1 MDHEVAAT
9 TEAVRRFNRFYTRR
23 IGVLEESLL
32 GSGLT
37 LSQARIV
44 FELGRRAEWTAGG
57 MAAELGL
64 DPGYV
69 SRLLAGL
76 EKRKLIA
83 RRPSPSDGRQAIV
96 SLTARGRERYQF
108 LDQHSSAEVSAL
120 LASLSAS
127 SRKRLLAAMT
137 TIESVLDST
146 APPQVPYIIRPPRPG
161 DIGWVVSR
169 HGALYAE
176 EYGWDE
182 TFEGFAAEIAG
193 QFVKNFD
200 ARRERCW
207 IAEREGGIV
216 GAVFLVSG
224 PDDRTAKLRMLYVE
238 PGARG
243 LGIGQHLVE
252 ECRIFARSAGY
263 ARILLWTNSIL
274 TSARRI
280 YEAAGYRLV
289 KSEPHRSFGHDLV
302 GETWELDLGAGKR
315 N

>member
-1 MDHEVAAT
+1 MDQHVAAT

-37 LSQARIV
+37 LSQARVV
-44 FELGRRAEWTAGG
+44 FELGRRTEWTAGA
-57 MAAELGL
+57 MAADLGL

-96 SLTARGRERYQF
+96 SLTTRGRERYQF
-108 LDQHSSAEVSAL
+108 LDQHSTQEVSAL
-120 LASLSAS
+120 LVGLSAANQ
-127 SRKRLLAAMT
+127 KRLLAAMT
-137 TIESVLDST
+137 TIEAVLDNAT
-146 APPQVPYIIRPPRPG
+146 QPQVPYIIRPPRPG

-176 EYGWDE
+176 EYGWGE
-182 TFEGFAAEIAG
+182 TFEGFVAEIAG
-193 QFVKNFD
+193 RFIKDFD

-207 IAEREGGIV
+207 IAEREGAIV
-216 GAVFLVSG
+216 GAVFLVRG
-224 PDDRTAKLRMLYVE
+224 PDERTAKLRMLYVE
-238 PGARG
+238 PGTRG
-243 LGIGQHLVE
+243 LGIGRRLVE
-252 ECRIFARSAGY
+252 ECRIFARTAGY
-263 ARILLWTNSIL
+263 VRILLWTNSIL

-302 GETWELDLGAGKR
+302 GETWELDLRAGGQ